1 MTSRAMNFQRSK
13 SQVLIGNCP
22 IMPDQRPI
30 RYCPIGRIHA
40 ATWID
45 RCAQNPR
52 SAAKDQEKTCQTPM
66 KSCRGE
72 QNFAR
77 MRKGPDACNQG
88 VAIPVPCT
96 SCHRLATRNQFGSMF
111 APARRIQIHQS
122 PTPRSMIL
130 NKSSPTLMT
139 CFPNKLVLS
148 ARG

>member
-1 MTSRAMNFQRSK
+1 MTSRTMNFQYSK

-30 RYCPIGRIHA
+30 GYCPSGRIHA
-40 ATWID
+40 ATRID

-52 SAAKDQEKTCQTPM
+52 SAAKDQDTTCQKPM
-66 KSCRGE
+66 KSCPGE
-72 QNFAR
+72 HKFAR

-88 VAIPVPCT
+88 VTKPVPCT
-96 SCHRLATRNQFGSMF
+96 SCHRLAMRNQFGSMF
-111 APARRIQIHQS
+111 APALRIQIHQS
-122 PTPRSMIL
+122 PTSRAMIL

-148 ARG
+148 AAR